1 MCVAAGG
8 DPPVGSEP
16 QSQRCPYQSLNS
28 SHEEVA
34 VRALQCPETRSLF
47 PSGAKVFHN
56 PENKAARGA
65 ASQPGQ
71 AVPDPQRFR
80 GRGTAGSE
88 LPHGKGQRFR
98 G

>member
-8 DPPVGSEP
+8 APAVGSEP
-16 QSQRCPYQSLNS
+16 RNQRCYYQSLNS
-28 SHEEVA
+28 FHEEVA
-34 VRALQCPETRSLF
+34 MRALQRPETRSLF
-47 PSGAKVFHN
+47 LNGAKVFHN

-71 AVPDPQRFR
+71 AVPDPQRCR

-88 LPHGKGQRFR
+88 FPLGNRQLF
-98 G
+98 